1 MKKIV
6 LLVVIFV
13 SISMVSCLQKKDEK
27 SKIIT
32 YKVTAPI
39 IKDTLS
45 KIEYVADIQSI
56 QNVEIRNKVKGY
68 VEKIYVDEGQMV
80 HSGQLL
86 FKINNKS
93 FWHDFLKS
101 KAALKT
107 AYAEAKIAALEVKN
121 IRNLAKNKIVS
132 QSEFEKA
139 EATLESMNAKVE
151 QVKSE
156 VEIAKMYL
164 SLTEIKSPFDGI
176 IHRIP
181 FKRGSLIDEGTLLTT
196 ISNNKEVFAYFN
208 VSEKEYLEYK
218 KGAIKN
224 RIVRLL
230 LANNE
235 THPYVGKIETIDGE
249 FDKSTGNI
257 AFRARFD
264 NPYLLLKHSASGKIV
279 IQNKLNKAL
288 LIPQKSVFEIQ
299 DKLFVYV
306 VEKGVLK
313 TRNITI
319 KSRLNHL
326 YVVENGLNTKDK
338 IIYEGIQ
345 NLKEGDRVDSEF
357 IPLTKIISEL
367 NSKSNSN

>member
-1 MKKIV
+1 MKKNI
-6 LLVVIFV
+6 LLIGTFV
-13 SISMVSCLQKKDEK
+13 SIFMISCIQKKDKKLE
-27 SKIIT
+27 INT

-39 IKDTLS
+39 SKDALS
-45 KIEYVADIQSI
+45 KIEYVADIQSV

-80 HSGQLL
+80 YSGQLL

-107 AYAEAKIAALEVKN
+107 AYAESKIAALEVKN
-121 IRNLAKNKIVS
+121 IRNLYKNKIVS
-132 QSEFEKA
+132 QSELEKA
-139 EATLESMNAKVE
+139 EATLEAMNAKVE
-151 QVKSE
+151 QAKSE

-164 SLTEIKSPFDGI
+164 ALTEIKSPFSGV

-181 FKRGSLIDEGTLLTT
+181 FKKGSLIDEGTLLTT

-208 VSEKEYLEYK
+208 VSEKEYLEYINSAVK
-218 KGAIKN
+218 S
-224 RIVRLL
+224 RTVYLL

-235 THPYVGKIETIDGE
+235 THPYAGKIETIDGE

-264 NPYLLLKHSASGKIV
+264 NPDLLLKHSSSGKIV
-279 IQNKLNKAL
+279 IQNQLKKAL
-288 LIPQKSVFEIQ
+288 LIPQKCVFEIQ
-299 DKLFVYV
+299 DKLFVFAVENGV
-306 VEKGVLK
+306 VK
-313 TRNITI
+313 TKNISI
-319 KSRLNHL
+319 KNRLNHL
-326 YVVENGLNTKDK
+326 YVIEKGLNTKDQ

-345 NLKEGDRVDSEF
+345 NLKEGDRIRSEF
-357 IPLTKIISEL
+357 VTQTKIISEL
-367 NSKSNSN
+367 NSNDKSN

>member
-1 MKKIV
+1 MKKV
-6 LLVVIFV
+6 LFLIGTIV
-13 SISMVSCLQKKDEK
+13 SISMVSCVQKKEQK
-27 SKIIT
+27 SEAIT

-39 IKDTLS
+39 SKDTLS
-45 KIEYVADIQSI
+45 ETEYVADIQSV

-68 VEKIYVDEGQMV
+68 VEQIYVDEGQMV

-93 FWHDFLKS
+93 FWHDYLKS
-101 KAALKT
+101 KAAVKT
-107 AYAEAKIAALEVKN
+107 AMAESKIAALEVKN

-132 QSEFEKA
+132 STELEKA

-151 QVKSE
+151 QAKSE

-164 SLTEIKSPFDGI
+164 SLTEIKSPFEGV

-218 KGAIKN
+218 NGAIKN
-224 RIVRLL
+224 RTVRLL

-235 THPYVGKIETIDGE
+235 THPYIGKIETIDGE

-257 AFRARFD
+257 AFRAKFS
-264 NPYLLLKHSASGKIV
+264 NPDLLLKHSSSGKIV

-306 VEKGVLK
+306 VENGMLK
-313 TRNITI
+313 TKNIRI
-319 KSRLNHL
+319 KNRLNHL
-326 YVVENGLNTKDK
+326 YVIEKGLSTKDK

-345 NLKEGDRVDSEF
+345 NLKEGDRIQSQFV
-357 IPLTKIISEL
+357 PLPKIISEL
-367 NSKSNSN
+367 NSKYNSN